1 MNGQVV
7 GVLASDCR
15 FDGGAMTRTSAEKL
29 TKFVDLC
36 DTFHIPIVNFVDQ
49 PGVMPGVEAEKGGTF
64 KTVLAA
70 LGAIEQSQVP
80 WLSIMV
86 RRAFGVGGGMHG
98 RKKSVNLRY
107 AWPSARWGSI
117 PVEGGIQAA
126 YRRELDALEPEARE
140 KRLEDLHDY
149 YGRFASPFRTAE
161 RFNVSDIIDP
171 AETRAVVCEWV
182 EEACDVTRLQVGPVA
197 RTMRP

>member
-1 MNGQVV
+1 MTASSTSKKTR
-7 GVLASDCR
+7 LA
-15 FDGGAMTRTSAEKL
+15 TT
-29 TKFVDLC
+29 VQN
-36 DTFHIPIVNFVDQ
+36 IPIVNFVDQ

-149 YGRFASPFRTAE
+149 YGRTAE